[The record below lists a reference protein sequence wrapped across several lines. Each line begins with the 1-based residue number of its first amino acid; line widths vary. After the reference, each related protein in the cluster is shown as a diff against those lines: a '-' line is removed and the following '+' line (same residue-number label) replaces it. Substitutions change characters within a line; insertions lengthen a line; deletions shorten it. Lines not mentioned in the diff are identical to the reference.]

1 MANTVQL
8 PGTQLGLDENVR
20 IGPGLKRNHYDGSIH
35 VTEVR
40 TFSLNQGRESTISS
54 FLVWSRSGAEQPGMD
69 GGCSKTLHSR
79 QGRLGP
85 WSCHAQTSRLRP
97 GRY

>member
-35 VTEVR
+35 VTEVC
-40 TFSLNQGRESTISS
+40 TKPIVALSIFLSFFSSLE
-54 FLVWSRSGAEQPGMD
+54 LCEA
-69 GGCSKTLHSR
+69 
-79 QGRLGP
+79 
-85 WSCHAQTSRLRP
+85 
-97 GRY
+97 